1 MTVEKRI
8 CIQRAARYFV
18 AGDLEGPLDEVWFV
32 LHGYGQL
39 AAEFL
44 EGFAHLHRPGRRFV
58 APEGISR
65 FYRAGTRGEVGAS
78 WMTRIGREDEIA
90 DYVAYLDGVYAEVL
104 GSGSANGV
112 RVVALGF
119 SQGSATVLRWAA
131 LGKAR
136 VERLVSWAGDVPPD
150 LDLEPLVGKQLTRVA
165 GTRDGFLDD
174 ERLEREG
181 ARLDAA
187 GVAHELLRFE
197 GGHRLDRETLAGL
210 AG

>member
-8 CIQRAARYFV
+8 GVQRAARYFV
-18 AGDLEGPLDEVWFV
+18 AGDLEGTPEEVWFV

-44 EGFAHLHRPGRRFV
+44 EQFAHLHRPGRRFV
-58 APEGISR
+58 APEGLSR

-78 WMTRIGREDEIA
+78 WMTRLGREDEIA
-90 DYVAYLDGVYAEVL
+90 DYVAYLDQVHAEVL
-104 GSGSANGV
+104 GSEDPSGV
-112 RVVALGF
+112 RVVVLGF
-119 SQGSATVLRWAA
+119 SQGSATALRWAA
-131 LGKAR
+131 LGRAR
-136 VERLVSWAGDVPPD
+136 VERVISWAGDVPPD
-150 LDLEPLVGKQLTRVA
+150 LDLGRLFGKQLTLVA
-165 GTRDGFLDD
+165 GTRDGAL
-174 ERLEREG
+174 EAGRLERES

-197 GGHRLDRETLAGL
+197 GGHRLDRETLARV